1 MLGYDIR
8 INSVHPGFIETP
20 MQKSV
25 VAEMGEAAER
35 HMIRVTPM
43 RRTGQP
49 QDIAEGV
56 LYLLSDRSAYVTGS
70 ELVIDGGMTAV

>member
-1 MLGYDIR
+1 
-8 INSVHPGFIETP
+8 
-20 MQKSV
+20 
-25 VAEMGEAAER
+25 MGEATER
-35 HMIRVTPM
+35 HMYRVTPM
-43 RRTGQP
+43 RRTGKP